1 MKIGVTGATGQLGRY
16 VIESLKEK
24 SSANQIVALVRSP
37 EKAVDLGVEVR
48 SFNYGHPENLVDALN
63 GIDKLLLISGNE
75 IGKRTEH
82 HTNVI
87 EAAKKAGI
95 KFVAYTSLL
104 HADSSTLVLSGE
116 HLQTEKVLK
125 NSGIPFAILR
135 NGWYTE
141 NYTDSIKSA
150 VFYGVLLGSS
160 GNGKI
165 SSATRADFSLA
176 AATVLSTTGHDG
188 KTYELAGDNAY
199 TLSEMASEIARQ
211 TGKAIFYKNLSVE
224 EYAAS
229 LIQAGLPESIA
240 HFLAGTHVAAE
251 NGDLFDNSRQ
261 LSQLTGKPTT
271 SLAQAI
277 AEALTG
283 LQ

>member
-95 KFVAYTSLL
+95 KFVVYTSLL
-104 HADSSTLVLSGE
+104 HADSSTLVLAGE
-116 HLQTEKVLK
+116 HLETEKVLK

-150 VFYGVLLGSS
+150 VSYGVLLGSS

-165 SSATRADFSLA
+165 SSATRTDFALA
-176 AATVLSTTGHDG
+176 AATVLSTNGHEG

-199 TLSEMASEIARQ
+199 TLSDMASEIARQ
-211 TGKAIFYKNLSVE
+211 TGKAIFYNNLPVK

-229 LIQAGLPESIA
+229 LVQAGLSEGIA
-240 HFLAGTHVAAE
+240 NFLAGTHVATE